1 MTYTYTHLD
10 EFFKLSTWDRDIK
23 GSFGL
28 QPPPGNW
35 EGFRKRIAEL
45 QGQCAEDE
53 SIKVIFAARHGQA
66 EHNVIK
72 DNYRVPQDLILSARH
87 LFQKGKWATA
97 HVLYPILD
105 PDLTP
110 LGREQAAALGHAL
123 RREAGRGMPLPERY
137 FVSPLKRA
145 GETCGIEWGW
155 VFGEP
160 DDGGKG
166 HGVKATVLENLRE
179 HLHVHLCDKRSKR
192 SELEKEF
199 PTFTY
204 EPSMTEEDELW
215 EPLEVRGRES
225 DDDLVARLGVGVRQ
239 ALDASEG
246 ATYLSITSHSEA
258 IRGVYKA
265 LGVPPRDLVVGQ
277 MNIIVLRIKKVAE

>member
-137 FVSPLKRA
+137 F
-145 GETCGIEWGW
+145 
-155 VFGEP
+155 
-160 DDGGKG
+160 
-166 HGVKATVLENLRE
+166 NLRE

>member
-1 MTYTYTHLD
+1 MKYTYTHLD
-10 EFFKLSTWDRDIK
+10 EFFKLSTWDEDIK

-28 QPPPGNW
+28 QPPPGDW
-35 EGFRKRIAEL
+35 GGFKRRIEEL

-87 LFQKGKWATA
+87 WFQKGKWASA

-105 PDLTP
+105 PNLTP
-110 LGREQAAALGHAL
+110 LGREQAAALRHAL
-123 RREAGRGMPLPERY
+123 QREAGRGMPVPEKW

-155 VFGEP
+155 LFGDPEVA
-160 DDGGKG
+160 GKG
-166 HGVKATVLENLRE
+166 HGVQASVLENIRE

-192 SELEKEF
+192 SELKKEF
-199 PTFTY
+199 PTFNY
-204 EPSMTEEDELW
+204 PPDMTEEDELW

-225 DDDLVARLGVGVRQ
+225 DNDLVARLGVGVKQ
-239 ALDASEG
+239 ALGASEW
-246 ATYLSITSHSEA
+246 ATYVSITSHSEA
-258 IRGVYKA
+258 IRGIYMA
-265 LGVPPRDLVVGQ
+265 LGAPPKDLVVGQ
-277 MNIIVLRIKKVAE
+277 MNIIVLRVKKVAE